1 MEPVLKLILFAIVFF
16 AMVIGFFKSY
26 KYYNEKIIGAG
37 SGWSLLGF
45 ALLLILTCA
54 LLFVGGL
61 YLLITVFVFLSEQ
74 G

>member
-1 MEPVLKLILFAIVFF
+1 MEPVLKLILFAIVFL
-16 AMVIGFFKSY
+16 ALTIGFFKSY
-26 KYYNEKIIGAG
+26 KYYNEKIIGAS
-37 SGWSLLGF
+37 SGWALFGF
-45 ALLLILTCA
+45 ALLLILICA

>member
-16 AMVIGFFKSY
+16 TMVIGFFKSY
-26 KYYNEKIIGAG
+26 KYYNEKIIGAS
-37 SGWSLLGF
+37 SGWSLVGF

-61 YLLITVFVFLSEQ
+61 YLLITVFAFLSE
-74 G
+74 